1 MFTTIAFLLY
11 QLASFS
17 ILFVQEAKASDFE
30 DLGTLLLAG
39 GLMAIGVGV
48 TVCILRLKVHNNEG
62 QGTKF
67 ISIRPPDEENR

>member
-1 MFTTIAFLLY
+1 MFTTMVFLLY
-11 QLASFS
+11 RLALFS

-48 TVCILRLKVHNNEG
+48 TVTILRLKVQNKEG
-62 QGTKF
+62 QGTQF
-67 ISIRPPDEENR
+67 ISIRPPDEENG